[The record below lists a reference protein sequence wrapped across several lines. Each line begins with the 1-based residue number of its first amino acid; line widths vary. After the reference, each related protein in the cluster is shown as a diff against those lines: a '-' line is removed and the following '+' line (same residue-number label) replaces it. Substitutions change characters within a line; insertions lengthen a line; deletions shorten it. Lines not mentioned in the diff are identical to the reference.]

1 MILAIDAG
9 NSRIKWGLRDAGS
22 WVQSGSGATLDDHGL
37 DELAADVGRHD
48 LARIVVSNV
57 AGVDVKARI
66 EAVFVDAAVTPEFIA
81 SRPMQCG
88 VRSSYDEPGQLGC
101 DRWAA
106 LIGAHA
112 LLPGASLVVNAGTAL
127 TVDALTEEGLFLG
140 GIIAPGIE
148 LMRRALDEHTA
159 GLKLRPGEVRFF
171 PANTGDAIMSG
182 AVHAAAGA
190 IERMGS
196 FMREGG
202 HESVRVIL
210 SGGSAGQLVSMLS
223 FPVVV
228 VDNIVLEGLATIAEE
243 EDE

>member
-9 NSRIKWGLRDAGS
+9 NSRIKWGMRKAGAWLRVGACATTSDEALDAVTAGS
-22 WVQSGSGATLDDHGL
+22 ALF
-37 DELAADVGRHD
+37 E
-48 LARIVVSNV
+48 RILVSNV
-57 AGVDVKARI
+57 AGDGVKAQI
-66 EAVFVDAAVTPEFIA
+66 ERVLGARGVAPEFIV
-81 SRPMQCG
+81 SQPMQCG

-106 LIGAHA
+106 LIGAHS

-148 LMRRALDEHTA
+148 LMRLALDEHTA

-171 PANTGDAIMSG
+171 PSNTGDAIMSG

-190 IERMGS
+190 IERMAA

-202 HESVRVIL
+202 HETLRVIL
-210 SGGSAGQLVSMLS
+210 SGGSAAALQPLLS
-223 FPVVV
+223 LPAVVI
-228 VDNIVLEGLATIAEE
+228 DNLVLEGLATIAEE
-243 EDE
+243 DA